1 MRCGAPPSC
10 PEDTRLFTAATIAER
25 YAKSSAEH
33 WHCICHFPS
42 RRGAGDPAGARRCNM
57 LKTVSSCAAAL
68 LLTANAALAGSIG
81 QGERKD
87 FQVGKDIATTV
98 QRYTQFTIFDDV
110 SANVKDGVVTLTGKV
125 TMPFKRDDIEKRIA
139 KVDGVRSVD
148 DRITVLPVSQ
158 FDDELRYRIARSI
171 YNNSNF
177 WNYAIMPNPPI
188 HIVVEHGRVTL
199 TGVVQSEV
207 DRMLARSLAT
217 QFGAFSVTNALKTDA
232 EVSAALEKSE

>member
-1 MRCGAPPSC
+1 MFKKLC
-10 PEDTRLFTAATIAER
+10 
-25 YAKSSAEH
+25 
-33 WHCICHFPS
+33 
-42 RRGAGDPAGARRCNM
+42 
-57 LKTVSSCAAAL
+57 VAAAL
-68 LLTANAALAGSIG
+68 TVLTAGAANAGPID

-87 FQVGKDIATTV
+87 FQIFKDVATSV
-98 QRYTQFTIFDDV
+98 ERYTRFTIFDDV
-110 SANVKDGVVTLTGKV
+110 SANVTDGVVTLTGKV
-125 TMPFKRDDIEKRIA
+125 TMPYKRDDITKRVA
-139 KVDGVRSVD
+139 KVAGVRAVENQ
-148 DRITVLPVSQ
+148 ITVLPVSQ
-158 FDDELRYRIARSI
+158 FDEELRYRIARSI

-188 HIVVEHGRVTL
+188 HIVVERGRVTL

>member
-1 MRCGAPPSC
+1 MFKKLCVAAAVM
-10 PEDTRLFTAATIAER
+10 TLTASAAHAGPIDNREKKDLQIFKDVATSVER
-25 YAKSSAEH
+25 YT
-33 WHCICHFPS
+33 
-42 RRGAGDPAGARRCNM
+42 R
-57 LKTVSSCAAAL
+57 
-68 LLTANAALAGSIG
+68 
-81 QGERKD
+81 
-87 FQVGKDIATTV
+87 
-98 QRYTQFTIFDDV
+98 FTIFDDV
-110 SANVKDGVVTLTGKV
+110 SANVTDGVVTLTGKV
-125 TMPFKRDDIEKRIA
+125 TMPYKRDDIAKRVA
-139 KVDGVRSVD
+139 KVAGVRDVRDQIS
-148 DRITVLPVSQ
+148 VLPVSQ

-199 TGVVQSEV
+199 TGVVQSDV